1 MIKKNRKAVSPLIA
15 TVLLIA
21 FAVALGALVM
31 NWGKRYTEEQMEYT
45 STKSSEELECELNV
59 ELALKEVSGEPQIFY
74 KNSTDPS
81 LPGSLTFTIENKGRK
96 DINSIRVIII
106 GQSGN
111 DINTTDLTDSKI
123 VAGGTIKRS
132 VNYTNT
138 SIDEIKFIPKLNT
151 TGSTTPTL
159 CTRNTL
165 IVDSFTNLA

>member
-74 KNSTDPS
+74 KNSTNNLS
-81 LPGSLTFTIENKGRK
+81 FIIENKGRK
-96 DINSIRVIII
+96 DIDSIRVIII

-165 IVDSFTNLA
+165 IVDSFTN